1 MGGAILIGVGLA
13 FYFFNG
19 IQKKEVIDSLEELS
33 AFQIGVFTNYDNA
46 LRVAERNNGIV
57 VNDNSVYRVYV
68 ALLKDIEAI
77 ERVENYYE
85 DIGLN
90 YYIKSV
96 LVSSNFTDDIKVYED
111 MIKKSNSDTY
121 NTINVE
127 ILTKYQELL

>member
-19 IQKKEVIDSLEELS
+19 IQKKEVIDSLEEVS

-77 ERVENYYE
+77 ERIENYYE
-85 DIGLN
+85 AIGLN

-96 LVSSNFTDDIKVYED
+96 LVSSNFADDIKVYED
-111 MIKKSNSDTY
+111 MIKKSDSDTY
-121 NTINVE
+121 NNINVG